1 MLASK
6 EYDRGRA
13 YTYAKRWAF
22 ARNPLF
28 TDYSGLGGNCT
39 NFASQCA
46 LAASLQMNY
55 TPTFGWYFLS
65 DSNRAPA
72 WTGVPFFY
80 NFMTGNVGV
89 GPYGREGTAAE
100 MEIGDFVQLGRAED
114 NFYHTLVVVGRE
126 GDDLLLAA
134 QSDDAFLRP
143 LSSYTYNL
151 ARFIHML
158 GVRVPVPTGEAAFAA
173 LLDGTALP
181 PAVLPAEMY
190 APPVTPP
197 PPLLAPSDPTP
208 EGETQP

>member
-1 MLASK
+1 MLAVK

-13 YTYAKRWAF
+13 FTYAKRWAF
-22 ARNPLF
+22 SRNPLF

-55 TPTFGWYFLS
+55 TETFGWYFIN
-65 DSNRAPA
+65 DTDRAPA

-80 NFMTGNVGV
+80 NFMTGNGGV
-89 GPYGREGTAAE
+89 GPFGRPAE
-100 MEIGDFVQLGRAED
+100 ASELEVGDFVQLGRGEED
-114 NFYHTLVVVGRE
+114 FYHTLVVVGRE

-134 QSDDAFLRP
+134 QSNDAFMRP
-143 LSSYTYNL
+143 LSTYVYNV

-158 GVRVPVPTGEAAFAA
+158 GVRVPVPTGEGAFNA

-181 PAVLPAEMY
+181 PAVLPTEPP
-190 APPVTPP
+190 APPSVPP
-197 PPLLAPSDPTP
+197 PREMTTD
-208 EGETQP
+208 G

>member
-1 MLASK
+1 MLAIK

-13 YTYAKRWAF
+13 FTYAKRWAF

-55 TPTFGWYFLS
+55 TETFGWYFVS
-65 DSNRAPA
+65 DRDRAPA

-80 NFMTGNVGV
+80 NFMTGNTTE
-89 GPYGREGTAAE
+89 GPFGREGTQAE
-100 MEIGDFVQLGRAED
+100 MEIGDFVQLGRSEED
-114 NFYHTLVVVGRE
+114 YYHTLVVVGRE
-126 GDDLLLAA
+126 GEDLLVAA

-143 LSSYTYNL
+143 LSTYTYNL

-158 GVRVPVPTGEAAFAA
+158 GVRVPVPAGEAAFTA

-181 PAVLPAEMY
+181 PSVLPPE
-190 APPVTPP
+190 APTPP
-197 PPLLAPSDPTP
+197 SIPTP
-208 EGETQP
+208 SEDAALPEVTETQP